1 MLGTR
6 WTQICLMNS
15 VLWNLCSVQW
25 KLIYKRLRRE
35 RMWDATDVFSNERER
50 ERVSWYVWSAKP
62 HARTSRSTKALTNWR
77 AIARQ
82 STRAPGQ
89 TRGSWYFWCV
99 KPMLS
104 KKEKVFQ
111 FDFWRVARDYWIES
125 LGKAVRLQRKLQR
138 HRKLVVKGHHLLL
151 A

>member
-1 MLGTR
+1 MP
-6 WTQICLMNS
+6 
-15 VLWNLCSVQW
+15 
-25 KLIYKRLRRE
+25 
-35 RMWDATDVFSNERER
+35 RMFSATRER

-111 FDFWRVARDYWIES
+111 FDFWRVSRDYWIES

-138 HRKLVVKGHHLLL
+138 HRKHVETCCERASFVAGLIGIMFPIASWAPAFFIPDLPVSEEHKRTNWFP
-151 A
+151 